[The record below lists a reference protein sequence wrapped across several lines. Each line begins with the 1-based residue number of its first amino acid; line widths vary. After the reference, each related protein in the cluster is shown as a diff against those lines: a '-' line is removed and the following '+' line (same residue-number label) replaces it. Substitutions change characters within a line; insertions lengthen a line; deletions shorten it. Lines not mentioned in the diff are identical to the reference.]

1 MVNVSQFLT
10 KYLRELEEG
19 NAAVFIGAG
28 MSVSAG
34 YVDWAKLLSP
44 LAREI
49 GLDIDRE
56 TDFVS
61 LAQFYVN
68 AKGGRGSINQ
78 QIIDMVPALPRPS
91 ENHNLLA
98 RLPLE
103 TYWTTN
109 YDQLIETAL
118 RNAGRVPDVKYTV
131 EQLATT
137 KRNRD
142 AVIYKMHGDVD
153 HPSNAI
159 LTKDDFEKYG
169 DEFQPFVNALQG
181 DLVERT
187 FLFLGIGFNDP
198 NLDHVLSRVRA
209 KFSNNQREHYAFQ
222 KRRAKRAGE
231 EESTFH
237 HDEARQRLVIE
248 DLKRFN
254 IQTVLVD
261 DYEDVTDAIRR
272 LEQRFRRRT
281 VFVSSSASTFDPW
294 GEKAVTNFMVRLGE
308 EIGRRDLRLATGM
321 GLGVGNAL
329 FTGALQSVSRKP
341 GATLE
346 DNLVLRPFPQ
356 HIEDSGERVRVWSD
370 YRRDLIG
377 RAGIAIF
384 LFGNKPGEDQATGV
398 LEEYAIARELGLIRL
413 PVGATSYAA
422 HSLVEKALQQV
433 DEYPS
438 DVRGLIRDAVTEL
451 GNPTDNLLDL
461 VPKIVHLL
469 DALTERPL
477 DGT

>member
-142 AVIYKMHGDVD
+142 AATRSRQQTKEKKNRLEGE
-153 HPSNAI
+153 NKI
-159 LTKDDFEKYG
+159 LADRVAE
-169 DEFQPFVNALQG
+169 LQQEHEE
-181 DLVERT
+181 LQRQYM
-187 FLFLGIGFNDP
+187 
-198 NLDHVLSRVRA
+198 A
-209 KFSNNQREHYAFQ
+209 KFGH
-222 KRRAKRAGE
+222 
-231 EESTFH
+231 
-237 HDEARQRLVIE
+237 
-248 DLKRFN
+248 
-254 IQTVLVD
+254 
-261 DYEDVTDAIRR
+261 
-272 LEQRFRRRT
+272 
-281 VFVSSSASTFDPW
+281 
-294 GEKAVTNFMVRLGE
+294 
-308 EIGRRDLRLATGM
+308 
-321 GLGVGNAL
+321 
-329 FTGALQSVSRKP
+329 RKEF
-341 GATLE
+341 A
-346 DNLVLRPFPQ
+346 
-356 HIEDSGERVRVWSD
+356 
-370 YRRDLIG
+370 
-377 RAGIAIF
+377 
-384 LFGNKPGEDQATGV
+384 
-398 LEEYAIARELGLIRL
+398 
-413 PVGATSYAA
+413 
-422 HSLVEKALQQV
+422 
-433 DEYPS
+433 
-438 DVRGLIRDAVTEL
+438 
-451 GNPTDNLLDL
+451 
-461 VPKIVHLL
+461 
-469 DALTERPL
+469 
-477 DGT
+477 